1 MSFRYWLPDEQGQKT
16 EYETQNNAVI
26 IIGAN
31 GSGKSKLG
39 AWIECQNFNGV
50 HRVGAQRSLNFN
62 ENIPLKNYSE
72 AENWLFYG
80 KGDGNDPN
88 KNHRWQ
94 WGHYTTKLIDDYDSV
109 LAAVIALKNNEITE
123 FHRLCKEQGNNKV
136 EWPDTPITS
145 IDKIQ
150 HVWKSVFPHREL
162 IEDDSKFFAGF
173 YKNGT
178 LTKYSA
184 TEMSDGERAVLYLTA
199 QVLSVPKDKILI
211 IDEPEVHL
219 HPSIM
224 NRLWK
229 ELERCRKDCLF
240 IYITHDLNFAST
252 HSDAEKLWIKDYDGK
267 HWKFE
272 RIIEENIPEDLVL
285 EILGSRKNVL
295 FVEGETSS
303 YDSKLYSQ
311 IYRNY
316 LVIPCGSCT
325 QVIERTKAFRSSK
338 VLHECTVYGLIDR
351 DYRTEHEIASLKEN
365 GIYVIDVAEV
375 ENLFLVEELI
385 RFMCNRF
392 GAESIEQTVQKI
404 KEFVINTKFANMIER
419 QLCQSVVAEIKY
431 QLSCIE
437 IKSRNESDAK
447 ETLQKGLDSISY
459 DNIKE
464 DKETVFRQALES
476 NDYKSVLRIF
486 NEKGVSKTIGHFMG
500 IKNDEY
506 QGKVINL
513 LNGEC
518 YEEIVELLSGYLPSE
533 IPR

>member
-1 MSFRYWLPDEQGQKT
+1 MSFKYWLPDENGKKT

-62 ENIPLKNYSE
+62 ENIPLKNYRE

-88 KNHRWQ
+88 KGHRWQ

-109 LAAVIALKNNEITE
+109 LATVIALKNNEITK
-123 FHRLCKEQGNNKV
+123 FHQLCKEQGNNKAD
-136 EWPDTPITS
+136 WPDTPITS

-162 IEDDSKFFAGF
+162 IEDDSKFYAGL
-173 YKNGT
+173 YNNGN

-252 HSDAEKLWIKDYDGK
+252 HSDAEKLWIKDFDGQ
-267 HWKFE
+267 HWMLE
-272 RIIEENIPEDLVL
+272 RIIEESIPEELVL

-295 FVEGETSS
+295 FVEGETNS

-311 IYRNY
+311 IYHNY

-325 QVIERTKAFRSSK
+325 QVIERTKAFRNSK

-351 DYRTEHEIASLKEN
+351 DYRSDREIASLKEK

-385 RFMCNRF
+385 KFLSNHF
-392 GAESIEQTVQKI
+392 ATESAEQTVEKI
-404 KEFVINTKFANMIER
+404 KDYVINTKFANMIER

-437 IKSRNESDAK
+437 IKNINESDAK
-447 ETLQKGLDSISY
+447 ETMQIGLESISY
-459 DNIKE
+459 DDIKNE
-464 DKETVFRQALES
+464 KEAVFKDALES
-476 NDYKSVLRIF
+476 NDYRSILRVF
-486 NEKGVSKTIGHFMG
+486 NEKGISKTIGQFMG

-513 LNGEC
+513 LNGDY
-518 YEEIVELLSGYLPSE
+518 YEEIVGLLSGYLPCE